1 MFHRDSIL
9 NNLPRFLQRIGIPA
23 GVILTLVVA
32 GRFQVFPAQAMGS
45 NFPTHEIP
53 PQLMLTPAPS
63 VPCGGITCPAGGTC
77 IDSEAP
83 NGGPL
88 CKPPVP
94 ATAYVIPLPRVI
106 PMPTPTPYP
115 SDHYELVVIPDT
127 QGEGRAI
134 FQSQVKWILD
144 NHITRNIVFMLHEG
158 DITGDNTSADW
169 NKAFNAYSQLN
180 GIVPYALAVGNH
192 DYDDPDIS
200 RKLSR
205 FNNRFPQ
212 SLFAQYPSFGGT
224 YAPNHMENS
233 YFLFSAGGQDWLIL
247 VLEFGPRAS
256 VVAWANTIVKQYP
269 NRRVILLTH
278 CYMAKGTRREGPG
291 MQLNPYD
298 WFKSDALDGDGLWN
312 RLVKPNA
319 NFSLVFSGHIPA
331 VGRRMDLGANGNQV
345 YQMLANYQSTAGG
358 GDGFFRILDFFP
370 SQHKFTVSTYSPY
383 TIQWKTDAGNQ
394 FEYDN
399 VDFLH

>member
-9 NNLPRFLQRIGIPA
+9 NNLPRFLPRIGIPA

-32 GRFQVFPAQAMGS
+32 GWFQVFPVQAVGS
-45 NFPTHEIP
+45 SSPTHEIP
-53 PQLMLTPAPS
+53 PQLTLTPAPS
-63 VPCGGITCPAGGTC
+63 VP
-77 IDSEAP
+77 S
-83 NGGPL
+83 
-88 CKPPVP
+88 
-94 ATAYVIPLPRVI
+94 TAYVVPLSRVI

-127 QGEGRAI
+127 QGEGTAI

-144 NHITRNIVFMLHEG
+144 NHITKNIVFMLDEG
-158 DITGDNTSADW
+158 DITGDDTSADW
-169 NKAFNAYSQLN
+169 DKAFNAYSQLN

-192 DYDDPDIS
+192 DYDDPDTS
-200 RKLSR
+200 RNLSR

-298 WFKSDALDGDGLWN
+298 WFKSIDALDGDGLWY

-345 YQMLANYQSTAGG
+345 YQMLANYQNTKDG

-383 TIQWKTDAGNQ
+383 TLQWKTDTGNQ